1 MKTQLFFVLVLL
13 ISGGAVLA
21 EEFPVGA
28 SGFPEESGVVV
39 LGDSDYDA
47 AMATIDMAL
56 VEFYAPWC
64 GHCKSLKP
72 EYEKAASMLTKA
84 GVTVPLI
91 KVDAEKN
98 TKVAGTQSIEGY
110 PTLKWYSAG
119 KYVDYDGPREAKG
132 IFNWIQKKSGPPTTE
147 LADQAAIDTAKE
159 RNPVVVV
166 FFGSEGDQ
174 FKAFQT
180 VARAENEVAMFHVFN
195 SELVA
200 TYGNR
205 VVLFKEFDEGRNDLE
220 GDFTSESLENFMSD
234 HKFELV
240 MLFEGDAAIDRIFTK
255 EKSAMFLFQMK
266 DGDHTKQFK
275 EAAASL
281 KDSMI
286 FTKVRYTNE
295 LGKNVADY
303 IGVKETDLPCV
314 RIIDSKGGDIAK
326 YIYSGALEAADITAF
341 GRLFLEGGVTRTFKS
356 EAVPESND
364 KPVKVIVGTQWKDMV
379 LDSDKDVFV
388 EFYAPWCG
396 HCKTL
401 APKYDKL
408 AFNTMQMSD
417 KLMIAKMDSTEN
429 EVAGVTV
436 ESFPTIKFFKNG
448 DKTNP
453 IDYNGARNLKAMT
466 KFLKKNVTFTW
477 VPKVKPALESKT
489 TETQSTDS
497 GSSTPES
504 DL

>member
-1 MKTQLFFVLVLL
+1 MKLQILFLLVLL
-13 ISGGAVLA
+13 SSAVLA

-28 SGFPEESGVVV
+28 SGFPEEAGVVV

-47 AMATIDMAL
+47 AMGTIDMAL

-98 TKVAGTQSIEGY
+98 TKVAGTMNIEGY

-132 IFNWIQKKSGPPTTE
+132 IFNWIKKKSGPPTTE

-159 RNPVVVV
+159 RNPVIAV

-174 FKAFQT
+174 FKVFQT
-180 VARAENEVAMFHVFN
+180 VARTESEVTMFHVFN
-195 SELVA
+195 SELVTA
-200 TYGNR
+200 YGSR

-220 GDFTSESLENFMSD
+220 GDFTSESLQAFMD
-234 HKFELV
+234 DNKFELV
-240 MLFEGDAAIDRIFTK
+240 MLFEGDAAIERIFTK
-255 EKSAMFLFQMK
+255 ERSAMFLFQKK
-266 DGDHTKQFK
+266 DGVHTQQFK
-275 EAAASL
+275 EAAATL

-286 FTKVRYTNE
+286 FTKVKYSGE

-303 IGVKETDLPCV
+303 IGVKEDDLPCV

-326 YIYSGALEAADITAF
+326 YVYSGALEAADMTAF
-341 GRLFLEGGVTRTFKS
+341 GRKFLEGGVSRTFKS

-364 KPVKVIVGTQWKDMV
+364 KPVKVIVGSQWNDMV
-379 LDSDKDVFV
+379 LESDKDVFV

-396 HCKTL
+396 HCKSL

-408 AFNTMQMSD
+408 AFNLIHMSD
-417 KLMIAKMDSTEN
+417 KLMVAKMDATEN
-429 EVAGVTV
+429 DVEGVRV
-436 ESFPTIKFFKNG
+436 ESFPTIKFFKAG

-453 IDYNGARNLKAMT
+453 IDYNGARNVKAMT
-466 KFLKKNVTFTW
+466 KFLKKNVSFTW
-477 VPKVKPALESKT
+477 VPRVKPALDSKS
-489 TETQSTDS
+489 TETKSTDD
-497 GSSTPES
+497 GSSAPES